1 VVGDFV
7 HMVTE
12 AVEPVMQGL
21 TGMGEELDGG
31 WRSSRAEIDAGEAG
45 IGGDLLGQAFRGV
58 YDGAGT
64 ALRDNAD
71 RLPQQ
76 VRSTGEAG
84 MAGVTDYVT
93 ADARAA
99 GAMPVAGAGGR

>member
-1 VVGDFV
+1 MGDFI

-12 AVEPVMQGL
+12 AVEPVMRGL
-21 TGMGEELDGG
+21 TGMGDELDGG
-31 WRSSRAEIDAGEAG
+31 WRSSRAQIDAGEAG

-58 YDGAGT
+58 YDGAGA
-64 ALRDNAD
+64 ALRDGAD

-84 MAGVTDYVT
+84 MAGVADYVT
-93 ADARAA
+93 ADDRAA
-99 GAMPVAGAGGR
+99 AGMPAAGAGGR